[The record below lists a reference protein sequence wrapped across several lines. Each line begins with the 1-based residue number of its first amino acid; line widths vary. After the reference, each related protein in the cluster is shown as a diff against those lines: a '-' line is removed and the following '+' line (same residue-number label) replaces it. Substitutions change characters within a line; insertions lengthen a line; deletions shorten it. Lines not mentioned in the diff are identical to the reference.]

1 MPASTKEF
9 LDIQATIECRF
20 TLKCV
25 RDMIRIYSQFMMVSF
40 VKSSIVDVWQ
50 GSKYTSELGGL
61 FFALSLRIYL
71 SIGKA
76 VHTAPLLTLLTL

>member
-1 MPASTKEF
+1 
-9 LDIQATIECRF
+9 
-20 TLKCV
+20 
-25 RDMIRIYSQFMMVSF
+25 MMVSF

-50 GSKYTSELGGL
+50 GSKYSSELGGL